1 MRAYY
6 LVFLAFSAAAC
17 APAWSGTTNQRPGP
31 TWGALTTEDLAPYRD
46 ALSAVRSLR
55 RQWLYGRSSDTGEAP
70 AVFVDG
76 VLTMGL
82 ETLAGFNAPS
92 IREIRYLPGVEA
104 TTRFGNQYSFGV
116 ILVTTFR

>member
-1 MRAYY
+1 MRTYCVV
-6 LVFLAFSAAAC
+6 LLALSASAC
-17 APAWSGTTNQRPGP
+17 APASSGTTNQRPGP
-31 TWGALTTEDLAPYRD
+31 SWGALTTEDVAPYRD

-55 RQWLYGRSSDTGEAP
+55 RQWLYGRSSDTGKTP

-76 VLTMGL
+76 VLTAGL

-92 IREIRYLPGVEA
+92 IREIRYMSSVEA
-104 TTRFGNQYSFGV
+104 TTRFGNQYRSGV